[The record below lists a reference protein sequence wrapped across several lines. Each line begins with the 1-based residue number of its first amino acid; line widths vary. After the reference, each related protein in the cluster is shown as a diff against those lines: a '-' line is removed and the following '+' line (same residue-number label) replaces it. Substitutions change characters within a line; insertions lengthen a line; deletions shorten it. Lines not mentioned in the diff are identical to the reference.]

1 MRRSRPSR
9 QRGFALMI
17 VLASMLLAASA
28 IVIILDRQ
36 GTQNLAVRR
45 ELNGYM
51 EHHGSKGIEEALS
64 AWSASLVGLNLQ
76 DLVAQDP
83 HIVDLNLP
91 TGHMISLTLSDGQ
104 GTLLTNYTSLQ
115 NNEPAAAQA
124 MLSILETTL
133 GAGASDYIRDVG
145 PLPVSIHVAPAPVL
159 EAAAAYIMGDGERS
173 VGLAS
178 ALTRLQAGG
187 GVTSTDLTNLAS
199 SEGLSPEQR
208 QRLSMVVTDRPL
220 LWNMRVEMFTP
231 QTATRGPELVSVY
244 VGLMRVNAGQNGR
257 ASILSFRP
265 LPPDDVQ

>member
-1 MRRSRPSR
+1 
-9 QRGFALMI
+9 MI
-17 VLASMLLAASA
+17 VLATVLLAASA
-28 IVIILDRQ
+28 IVVVLDRQ

-124 MLSILETTL
+124 MLSILETNV
-133 GAGASDYIRDVG
+133 GANASAYTREAG
-145 PLPVSIHVAPAPVL
+145 PLPVSIHVAPAEVL
-159 EAAAAYIMGDGERS
+159 QAAATYIVGDGERS
-173 VGLAS
+173 AGLAA
-178 ALTRLQAGG
+178 ALIRLQERGD
-187 GVTSTDLTNLAS
+187 VTSTDVINLAS
-199 SEGLSPEQR
+199 AEGLSPEQR
-208 QRLSMVVTDRPL
+208 QRLTLVVTDRPL
-220 LWNMRVEMFTP
+220 LWNMRVEMYTP
-231 QTATRGPELVSVY
+231 QSATRAPELVSVY
-244 VGLMRVNAGQNGR
+244 VGLMKVNAEQNGR